1 MDSLRT
7 YRVGIALA
15 ILLLLAC
22 GWLLVKP
29 QGPDFPPYVSVS
41 AEHDGLKGLT
51 TLLDEKGSRVKE
63 WKQPMRVLPTGQGQ
77 ALVMVEPQALSAN
90 EQTELLEW
98 VKQGNDVI
106 LFAENADAWVGVPFS
121 TFKMEEE
128 NVQERNVQG
137 PMLDQGRSGI
147 ARTPYRLHHA
157 PSLEALLYDDLG
169 ILAGRTQ
176 VDEGSVTLFLVP
188 EWLTNEGILQ
198 HNHFEAIWP
207 YFQKGWS
214 VLWMDEYHHGLQEKP
229 GWLAVYPGWLIVG
242 CGQLALSLLI
252 WVWWKGKRFGPVY
265 TLREWT
271 VRRGDETLLAIA
283 SWYERRHLALDALLH
298 RETFLR
304 QLLFDH
310 WGVHRRADR
319 AEIVRLAKTKW
330 SVTDVDKI
338 DRLLERIE
346 RAKTE
351 KRYTSKRLLEDSILI
366 DDITKRLEKE

>member
-7 YRVGIALA
+7 YRVGIILA
-15 ILLLLAC
+15 ILLLLVC

-41 AEHDGLKGLT
+41 AEPDGLKALT
-51 TLLDEKGSRVKE
+51 TLLADKGNRVKE
-63 WKQPMRVLPTGQGQ
+63 WKQPMRVLPEGVGQ
-77 ALVMVEPQALSAN
+77 ALVMVEPQALSDK

-98 VKQGNDVI
+98 VKQGNDLIV
-106 LFAENADAWVGVPFS
+106 FEENADAWVGVPFS

-128 NVQERNVQG
+128 NVQERNIQG
-137 PMLDQGRSGI
+137 PMLDQRQSGT
-147 ARTPYRLHHA
+147 ARTPYRLKNA
-157 PSLEALLYDDLG
+157 ASLEVLLYDDLG

-176 VDEGSVTLFLVP
+176 VGEGKVTLFLVP
-188 EWLTNEGILQ
+188 EWLTNQSILQ
-198 HNHFEAIWP
+198 HDHFEAIWP
-207 YFQKGWS
+207 YFQNGWS

-242 CGQLALSLLI
+242 CVQMALSLLL

-271 VRRGDETLLAIA
+271 VRRGDETLLAIS
-283 SWYERRHLALDALLH
+283 SWYERRNLSLDALLH

-330 SVTDVDKI
+330 SETDVDKI